1 MKEGGG
7 NPVCW
12 DCASHIP
19 VTISHVVSVDVKHHE
34 RIREDLVCCDGALC
48 PVGVLDVLHCVL
60 IDSPEALNMI
70 KEKHIITIISLI
82 DKHGRDPKVC
92 VLHGCLS
99 LLANLSWM
107 WITVVIL
114 AEHGDCEHLRKIM
127 FLSKRQVLEAVA
139 QTHLSGCVFIA
150 ALALLE
156 YHVCT
161 EGT

>member
-7 NPVCW
+7 NPVCC
-12 DCASHIP
+12 DCASVIMI
-19 VTISHVVSVDVKHHE
+19 ISHIVSVDVKHHE

-92 VLHGCLS
+92 VLCGCLS
-99 LLANLSWM
+99 LLADLSWM
-107 WITVVIL
+107 CDNCSYTSRTW
-114 AEHGDCEHLRKIM
+114 
-127 FLSKRQVLEAVA
+127 
-139 QTHLSGCVFIA
+139 
-150 ALALLE
+150 
-156 YHVCT
+156 
-161 EGT
+161 

>member
-7 NPVCW
+7 NPVCC
-12 DCASHIP
+12 DCASVIMI
-19 VTISHVVSVDVKHHE
+19 ISHIVSVDVKHHE

-92 VLHGCLS
+92 VLRGCLS
-99 LLANLSWM
+99 LLADLSWM
-107 WITVVIL
+107 WIIVVIL
-114 AEHGDCEHLRKIM
+114 AEHGDCEHLK
-127 FLSKRQVLEAVA
+127 KEEE
-139 QTHLSGCVFIA
+139 VFKWTTS
-150 ALALLE
+150 
-156 YHVCT
+156 VGSSCT
-161 EGT
+161 DAFVRMCSYSNACFAGIPCLY